1 MMIGQSLVH
10 IKRENMREDKE
21 GKSEKEREEK
31 EWGIKMGGEASMV
44 KAHYMSIKCCHKVI
58 FARFWNF

>member
-1 MMIGQSLVH
+1 MTFIAKPWPKKFMMIGQSLVH

-31 EWGIKMGGEASMV
+31 E
-44 KAHYMSIKCCHKVI
+44 
-58 FARFWNF
+58 